1 MKRKSLISN
10 VVRILLSL
18 VALTLLF
25 REVGGQSILS
35 TLLDARI
42 DLLLL
47 AWALFMGGLVVRAYR
62 WRALLRGL
70 DIDPGF
76 RTLLKLYLVG
86 GFFNTFLP
94 SGFGGDVVRVV
105 ELAQEEARSAAV
117 GTVLVDRMT
126 GLLSLMA
133 MGLVV
138 LPFAPDLVPWLRWT
152 CLALSVGGLI
162 GGMLILEGRFL
173 RRLTSKLPWGLSL
186 VGEGPLAQ
194 VYAAVTGAGRQA
206 MGGALLAST
215 LFNGLNVMVYWLC
228 ALAVG
233 IEVGLPFFFIV
244 VPLLS
249 LTLLIPIS
257 VGGLGARDWVAQP
270 LMASIAVSE
279 TQTAAWTLGIWAV
292 TAAAGLI
299 GGFLYVGQALSGLTD
314 RSSETGG

>member
-1 MKRKSLISN
+1 MKRQSLIGN
-10 VVRILLSL
+10 GIRILLSL
-18 VALTLLF
+18 AALALLF

-35 TLLDARI
+35 ALLNARLG
-42 DLLLL
+42 LLLL

-62 WRALLRGL
+62 WRALLQGL
-70 DIDPGF
+70 GIHPGF
-76 RTLLKLYLVG
+76 WTLLKLYLVG

-105 ELAQEEARSAAV
+105 ELAQEEERSASV

-138 LPFAPDLVPWLRWT
+138 LPFARDLVPWLRWT
-152 CLALSVGGLI
+152 FLAISVGGLI
-162 GGMLILEGRFL
+162 GGGLILEGRFL
-173 RRLTSKLPWGLSL
+173 RRLTSSLPGGLSL

-194 VYAAVTGAGRQA
+194 VYAAVTGAGWRA
-206 MGGALLAST
+206 VGIALLAST
-215 LFNGLNVMVYWLC
+215 LFNVINVIVYWLC

-249 LTLLIPIS
+249 LTLLVPIS

-270 LMASIAVSE
+270 LMASVAVSE
-279 TQTAAWTLGIWAV
+279 TQTAAWTLGVWAV
-292 TAAAGLI
+292 AAVAGLV
-299 GGFLYVGQALSGLTD
+299 GGFLYVGQAMADLAGRRRDTQD
-314 RSSETGG
+314 

>member
-1 MKRKSLISN
+1 LKRKSLIGN

-18 VALTLLF
+18 VALALLF
-25 REVGGQSILS
+25 RQVGGQSILS
-35 TLLDARI
+35 TLLDARFG
-42 DLLLL
+42 LLFL
-47 AWALFMGGLVVRAYR
+47 AWILFMGGIVVRAYR
-62 WRALLRGL
+62 WRALLLGL
-70 DIDPGF
+70 GIRPGF
-76 RTLLKLYLVG
+76 WTLLKLYLVG

-105 ELAQEEARSAAV
+105 ELAQDEDRSAAV

-152 CLALSVGGLI
+152 FLAISIGGLA
-162 GGMLILEGRFL
+162 GGALVLEGRFL
-173 RRLTSKLPWGLSL
+173 GRLTSKLPGGLSL

-194 VYAAVTGAGRQA
+194 VYAAVTGAGWRA
-206 MGGALLAST
+206 VGVALLAST
-215 LFNGLNVMVYWLC
+215 LFNGLNVVVYWLC

-270 LMASIAVSE
+270 LMASVAVAE
-279 TQTAAWTLGIWAV
+279 TQAAAWTLGVWAV
-292 TAAAGLI
+292 TAAAGLV
-299 GGFLYVGQALSGLTD
+299 GGVLYVGQAISGLAD
-314 RSSETGG
+314 RSSEMNR